1 MLLQHSDIILQL
13 RILTYSSA
21 YLKEIGTVLF
31 GDRGSA
37 R

>member
-1 MLLQHSDIILQL
+1 MLQHGDIKRQL
-13 RILTYSSA
+13 RILTYCSA